1 VLAPLR
7 RVVRLG
13 PGAVEG
19 DVLTL
24 WDTQIRQDGR
34 LAIPDVAKAFSFG
47 RSVGSDTS
55 RRFRNTVSTLK
66 KSVSTI
72 ADACARRNAFHVCR
86 DLDGAGPILFRR
98 SNLRIAVAETT

>member
-1 VLAPLR
+1 LQKPAESLSHVT
-7 RVVRLG
+7 G
-13 PGAVEG
+13 
-19 DVLTL
+19 
-24 WDTQIRQDGR
+24 
-34 LAIPDVAKAFSFG
+34 PDVN
-47 RSVGSDTS
+47 

-86 DLDGAGPILFRR
+86 DLDGAGPIRLCP